1 MEGRKSSKKE
11 RHTNTKNDIV
21 ISRITKVSS
30 RTGCHKP
37 QKIRPRGSFFGS
49 LKTTFFGT
57 CYSSTGGVYF
67 FIFPKLSGVLLGGP
81 FGGSYL
87 GGGVVFPHFTGKN
100 VKDDA
105 SLEIRRRSAK
115 KEHSKS

>member
-57 CYSSTGGVYF
+57 CYSSTGGS
-67 FIFPKLSGVLLGGP
+67 IFLYSPNSQGFSWVGHLGG
-81 FGGSYL
+81 L
-87 GGGVVFPHFTGKN
+87 IWGVG
-100 VKDDA
+100 
-105 SLEIRRRSAK
+105 
-115 KEHSKS
+115 